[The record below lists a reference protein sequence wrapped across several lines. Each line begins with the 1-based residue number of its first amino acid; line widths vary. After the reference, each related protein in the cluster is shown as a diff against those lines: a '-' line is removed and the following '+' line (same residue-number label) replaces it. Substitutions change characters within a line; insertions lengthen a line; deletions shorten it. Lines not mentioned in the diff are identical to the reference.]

1 MIAWIKIA
9 FRNLIKNKRR
19 SAFTGIAIALGFAAV
34 NLFSGFTEYMYS
46 GNRNIAIYG
55 QANGHLTIFKEG
67 FLEYGQLDPGKY
79 LLTPE
84 EIQTIESVC
93 DEMEDV
99 LLVTPQLRISG
110 LVTNGTIS
118 TIFIGK
124 GVVPS
129 AVDEFLKRFRYRS
142 SQITKSVK
150 ENNLRDDVSYG
161 VAMASGL
168 ARLLDLQIGADAVA
182 FSNTIDGQ
190 MNALNMEIFQIFN
203 AGSDEMNDK
212 IMRVP
217 LKFARELYDTQGADR
232 LAVLLKETPLT
243 YPVRERLQEELSK
256 HNLSME
262 IKTWQEMS
270 EWYRKVKSMFD
281 AVFAFLFVIV
291 FVIVV
296 MSVINTMSMAI
307 IERTREIG
315 TLRALGL
322 KRKKLILLF
331 SIESALLG
339 FFGMIGGIFLT
350 LLGWWV
356 VDIVEPTWIPP
367 GISSRVPI
375 QVEFVPQ
382 SMVLGFLFLLALC
395 VCASFFPARK
405 AAKQN
410 VIDALGH
417 V

>member
-1 MIAWIKIA
+1 VIAWIKIA
-9 FRNLIKNKRR
+9 FRNLVKNKRR

-46 GNRNIAIYG
+46 GNRNMAIYG

-84 EIQTIESVC
+84 EIQTIESIC

-110 LVTNGTIS
+110 LVTNGTVS
-118 TIFIGK
+118 LIFIGK

-129 AVDEFLKRFRYRS
+129 AVDEFLKRYRYRS
-142 SQITKSVK
+142 SKITKSVK

-168 ARLLDLQIGADAVA
+168 ARLLDLQIGSDAVA

-203 AGSDEMNDK
+203 TGSDEMNDK

-217 LKFARELYDTQGADR
+217 LKFARELYDTHGADR

-262 IKTWQEMS
+262 IKTWQEIS

-281 AVFAFLFVIV
+281 AVFAFLFVII

-307 IERTREIG
+307 IERTR
-315 TLRALGL
+315 
-322 KRKKLILLF
+322 
-331 SIESALLG
+331 
-339 FFGMIGGIFLT
+339 
-350 LLGWWV
+350 
-356 VDIVEPTWIPP
+356 
-367 GISSRVPI
+367 
-375 QVEFVPQ
+375 
-382 SMVLGFLFLLALC
+382 
-395 VCASFFPARK
+395 
-405 AAKQN
+405 
-410 VIDALGH
+410 DALWVLKEKNSFYCFRLRVH
-417 V
+417 CLAFLA

>member
-1 MIAWIKIA
+1 VIAWIKIA
-9 FRNLIKNKRR
+9 FRNLVKNKRR

-46 GNRNIAIYG
+46 GNRNMAIYG

-84 EIQTIESVC
+84 EIQTIES
-93 DEMEDV
+93 
-99 LLVTPQLRISG
+99 
-110 LVTNGTIS
+110 
-118 TIFIGK
+118 IGK

-129 AVDEFLKRFRYRS
+129 AVDEFLKRYRYRS
-142 SQITKSVK
+142 SKITKSVK

-168 ARLLDLQIGADAVA
+168 ARLLDLQIGSDAVA

-203 AGSDEMNDK
+203 TGSDEMNDK

-217 LKFARELYDTQGADR
+217 LKFARELYDTHGADR

-262 IKTWQEMS
+262 IKTWQEIS

-281 AVFAFLFVIV
+281 AVFAFLFVII

-322 KRKKLILLF
+322 KRKKLIL
-331 SIESALLG
+331 S
-339 FFGMIGGIFLT
+339 
-350 LLGWWV
+350 
-356 VDIVEPTWIPP
+356 
-367 GISSRVPI
+367 
-375 QVEFVPQ
+375 
-382 SMVLGFLFLLALC
+382 
-395 VCASFFPARK
+395 
-405 AAKQN
+405 
-410 VIDALGH
+410 
-417 V
+417 